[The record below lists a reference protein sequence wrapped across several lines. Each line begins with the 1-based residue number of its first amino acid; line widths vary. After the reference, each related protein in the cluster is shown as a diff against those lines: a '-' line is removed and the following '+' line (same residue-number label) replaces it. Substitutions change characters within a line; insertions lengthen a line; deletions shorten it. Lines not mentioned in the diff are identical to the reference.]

1 LYFED
6 LLVTLQRFNCP
17 NNHNIMTKNQLIL
30 LVFSISILFNSC
42 KPNVEQEANQLL
54 TEAQTLVDNGSWRQ
68 ALIILDS
75 LHNTYPR
82 LVTQRRIAK
91 NIADSITYLEAQ
103 ATLAY
108 TDTLLPPL
116 LLQAD
121 ELLKHFKYEKN
132 NSYEDAGRY
141 VHKLLITSNNT
152 DRNFIQ
158 AYVRDDRQT
167 IVKSYYFGPS
177 QVNQNSVILKA
188 NEEEQKFS
196 GNNHHFLSEG
206 HHEIMTLENEQALA
220 FLNFVSTH
228 HSHRIAVEG
237 KGQNN
242 KSWVYYLNTQE
253 KDALSKTYQLGW
265 VMKDIK
271 HIEQLQKTANAQ
283 IMYYQQKKAK

>member
-1 LYFED
+1 
-6 LLVTLQRFNCP
+6 
-17 NNHNIMTKNQLIL
+17 MTKNQLIL

-42 KPNVEQEANQLL
+42 KSNVEQEANQLL

-141 VHKLLITSNNT
+141 VHKLLITNNNT

>member
-1 LYFED
+1 
-6 LLVTLQRFNCP
+6 
-17 NNHNIMTKNQLIL
+17 MTNNQLIF
-30 LVFSISILFNSC
+30 LVFLISISFSSC
-42 KPNVEQEANQLL
+42 KPDVEQEANQLL

-75 LHNTYPR
+75 LHSTYPR
-82 LVTQRRIAK
+82 LVSQRRIAK

-121 ELLKHFKYEKN
+121 ELLKYFKYEKN

-141 VHKLLITSNNT
+141 VHKLLITNNNT

-177 QVNQNSVILKA
+177 QVNHNSVILKA
-188 NEEEQKFS
+188 NEQEQSFS

-228 HSHRIAVEG
+228 HDHRIAIEG

-265 VMKDIK
+265 VMKDIN

-283 IMYYQQKKAK
+283 IMHYQQKKVK